1 MQPGL
6 NYDKHDPKFILLG
19 QVFKFI
25 ENENVKDIYSR
36 YGITN
41 RGMFVICLKIFF
53 IHVFFNYRISDVVS
67 ELNRSFKLRKFAGI
81 LEVPNESQV
90 YEYFSRYDSENYCN
104 IVNSILRKFFKPR
117 KTRKDVYIT
126 DATPVECDINILR
139 KYITPEH
146 LKKLRLKFGYSNS
159 NGYFIGYKVT
169 VVLEK
174 TTKTP
179 VSILIHPG
187 APNDSKIFDEVLK
200 ELKRRRLIKPK
211 DLIYFDRGYFSYEN
225 YKIGINKYKI
235 IPAIFPKEIFN
246 INKFQDQ
253 MSYSLMIYKNKKEIS
268 ENKKLTEHLQKLLL
282 IKLKNWK
289 DYKPIRGI
297 IEDFFKAAKGAFRL
311 GKFHSFT
318 DKSMYKNIYLCLL
331 LTAIVVQT
339 GFKTKTQLQQLAEGK
354 IEFQPPKK
362 KNTKNNKNTKETKQ
376 KSKTPSKTGQQ
387 ELKIEEKQTN
397 TTLDSFQ

>member
-6 NYDKHDPKFILLG
+6 NYDKQDPRFILLG
-19 QVFKFI
+19 KVFKFI
-25 ENENVKDIYSR
+25 ENEKVKDTYNR
-36 YGITN
+36 NGIKN
-41 RGMFVICLKIFF
+41 RTKFVIYLKIFF
-53 IHVFFNYRISDVVS
+53 MHIFFNYRISDVVN
-67 ELNRSFKLRKFAGI
+67 ELNRSSKLRKFAGI
-81 LEVPNESQV
+81 SEVPHESQV
-90 YEYFSRYDSENYCN
+90 YEYLSRYNPEIYCN

-139 KYITPEH
+139 KYISPNH

-159 NGYFIGYKVT
+159 KGYFIGYKVT

-174 TTKTP
+174 NTRTP

-200 ELKRRRLIKPK
+200 ELKRRSLIKPK

-235 IPAIFPKEIFN
+235 IPVIFPKEIFK

-253 MSYSLMIYKNKKEIS
+253 MSYSLMIYKNKKKIS

-297 IEDFFKAAKGAFRL
+297 IEDFFKAAKGAFGL

-318 DKSMYKNIYLCLL
+318 GYVKNFV
-331 LTAIVVQT
+331 A
-339 GFKTKTQLQQLAEGK
+339 
-354 IEFQPPKK
+354 
-362 KNTKNNKNTKETKQ
+362 
-376 KSKTPSKTGQQ
+376 
-387 ELKIEEKQTN
+387 
-397 TTLDSFQ
+397 

>member
-1 MQPGL
+1 MNKLQPGL

-19 QVFKFI
+19 KVFKFI
-25 ENENVKDIYSR
+25 ENEKIKDIYNH
-36 YGITN
+36 YGITK
-41 RGMFVICLKIFF
+41 RSTFVIYLKIFF
-53 IHVFFNYRISDVVS
+53 MHIFFSYRISDVVN
-67 ELNRSFKLRKFAGI
+67 ELNRSSKLRKFAGI
-81 LEVPNESQV
+81 SEVPNENQV
-90 YEYFSRYDSENYCN
+90 YEYLSRYDPETYCK
-104 IVNSILRKFFKPR
+104 IVNSILRKFFKPHKR
-117 KTRKDVYIT
+117 RKDVYIT

-139 KYITPEH
+139 KYITQKH

-159 NGYFIGYKVT
+159 KGYFIGYKVT

-174 TTKTP
+174 TTRTP

-200 ELKRRRLIKPK
+200 ELKRRSLIKPK

-235 IPAIFPKEIFN
+235 IPVIFPKDIFK

-253 MSYSLMIYKNKKEIS
+253 MSYSLMVYKNKKEIK
-268 ENKKLTEHLQKLLL
+268 ENKKLFRHLMSLLL

-297 IEDFFKAAKGAFRL
+297 IEDFFKAAKGAFGL

-318 DKSMYKNIYLCLL
+318 DKSMYKNY
-331 LTAIVVQT
+331 
-339 GFKTKTQLQQLAEGK
+339 
-354 IEFQPPKK
+354 
-362 KNTKNNKNTKETKQ
+362 
-376 KSKTPSKTGQQ
+376 
-387 ELKIEEKQTN
+387 
-397 TTLDSFQ
+397 

>member
-19 QVFKFI
+19 KVFKFI
-25 ENENVKDIYSR
+25 ENENIKDIYNR

-41 RGMFVICLKIFF
+41 RKQFVICLKIFF

-90 YEYFSRYDSENYCN
+90 YEYLSRYDPENYCN
-104 IVNSILRKFFKPR
+104 IVNSILKKFFKPH
-117 KTRKDVYIT
+117 KTRKDIYIT

-200 ELKRRRLIKPK
+200 ELKRRSLIKPK
-211 DLIYFDRGYFSYEN
+211 DIIYFDRGYFSYEN

-235 IPAIFPKEIFN
+235 IPVIFPKEIFK
-246 INKFQDQ
+246 ITKLQDQ
-253 MSYSLMIYKNKKEIS
+253 MAYPLLIYKNPKDIEK
-268 ENKKLTEHLQKLLL
+268 NKKLINHLQRLLL
-282 IKLKNWK
+282 IKLVNWK
-289 DYKPIRGI
+289 EYKPTRGI
-297 IEDFFKAAKGAFRL
+297 SIKTRR
-311 GKFHSFT
+311 
-318 DKSMYKNIYLCLL
+318 
-331 LTAIVVQT
+331 T
-339 GFKTKTQLQQLAEGK
+339 GFGLYKFIL
-354 IEFQPPKK
+354 
-362 KNTKNNKNTKETKQ
+362 
-376 KSKTPSKTGQQ
+376 
-387 ELKIEEKQTN
+387 
-397 TTLDSFQ
+397 